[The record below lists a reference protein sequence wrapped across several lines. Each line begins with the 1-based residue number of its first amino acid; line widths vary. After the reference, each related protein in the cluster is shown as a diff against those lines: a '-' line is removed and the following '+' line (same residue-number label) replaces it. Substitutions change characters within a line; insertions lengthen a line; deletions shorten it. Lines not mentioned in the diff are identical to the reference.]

1 MLAEATRAVGGEDW
15 ETARAALDRLGTQPA
30 DPAVRRQALV
40 LGKRVDT
47 ERRGAL
53 AFARFDEAQNA
64 KNYAVAVARY
74 GEIPG
79 DSVYKTRARSR
90 FDELKKVLLS
100 SHYDA
105 ALQALGAGRCAD
117 VKAEAAEI
125 AKLDPQ
131 NTSLKEAMRTCRPH
145 SEPVASAAPHA
156 VRARSSTSLASQ
168 TARADRGDRAT
179 DRAERA
185 EHAEAASRRAEP
197 VAAAEPEAD
206 ADTLMKQAR
215 EAWVRQQCGSA
226 LDLSRKALRAKPGLT
241 DAYQIIAACS
251 CSLKDADGASR
262 AYAKLDERARNLVH
276 TLCQRNGIA
285 VGD

>member
-1 MLAEATRAVGGEDW
+1 
-15 ETARAALDRLGTQPA
+15 
-30 DPAVRRQALV
+30 V

-47 ERRGAL
+47 ERKGAL

-64 KNYAVAVARY
+64 KNYAVAVTRY

-90 FDELKKVLLS
+90 FDEARKLLLN

-105 ALQALGAGRCAD
+105 ALQALGAGRCAE

-125 AKLDPQ
+125 TKLDPQ
-131 NTSLKEAMRTCRPH
+131 NTSLKEAVHTCRPH
-145 SEPVASAAPHA
+145 GETVAAAAPRA
-156 VRARSSTSLASQ
+156 VRARSSTALASQ
-168 TARADRGDRAT
+168 TARADRGDRST

-185 EHAEAASRRAEP
+185 EHAEASPKRAEP
-197 VAAAEPEAD
+197 VAAVEPEAD
-206 ADTLMKQAR
+206 ADALMKQAR
-215 EAWVRQQCGSA
+215 EAWVRQQCGAA
-226 LDLSRKALRAKPGLT
+226 LDLSRKALRAKPGMT

-262 AYAKLDERARNLVH
+262 AYAKLDERSRNLVH

-285 VGD
+285 VGE